1 MANPRV
7 GYDPLNPLSLHSES
21 RYRNGN
27 YSMASETQNFEAIG
41 AFIKGGA
48 KASGR
53 GILTGGKGIK
63 FIGSKF
69 GNLFGR
75 KAVSSSAKELA
86 EETSKELAEA
96 GAKEGTQ
103 QLAGEVTGEGIQA
116 GAKTTLASVGESL
129 SKFPIIRIGAITSM
143 VIVSVGIAFGANEM
157 IEAITDN
164 FTGMN
169 CDGKAKEQGLT
180 EGSDEYK
187 QMVEGCQK
195 AAARNLNFLG
205 IGTILLVGGLSFLL
219 ISRYLPKKS
228 SGEPAE
234 E

>member
-1 MANPRV
+1 MANPRA

-27 YSMASETQNFEAIG
+27 YSLASETQNFEAIG
-41 AFIKGGA
+41 ALIKGGA
-48 KASGR
+48 KATGR
-53 GILTGGKGIK
+53 GALKGGKGLK

-86 EETSKELAEA
+86 EATSKELAEA

-103 QLAGEVTGEGIQA
+103 QLAGEVAGEGIQA

-129 SKFPIIRIGAITSM
+129 SKFPIIRIGAVTSM
-143 VIVSVGIAFGANEM
+143 LVVSVGVAFGANEM
-157 IEAITDN
+157 IEAVTDN

-169 CDGKAKEQGLT
+169 CDDKAKEQGFT

-187 QMVEGCQK
+187 QAVEGCQK
-195 AAARNLNFLG
+195 SAARNLNLLG
-205 IGTILLVGGLSFLL
+205 MGAVVVVAGVSFLL

-228 SGEPAE
+228 SGEPAGE
-234 E
+234 